1 MYQILPTNFYFVGQG
16 SCTLQLLSIFKSFG
30 LVFTHGALFLIQTSG
45 KLCQQR
51 WDNFTCFQS
60 QSVVESKLIS
70 IIPWGVICLIQRVSS
85 LRFLQMLA
93 NAICSRSQNNFKK
106 LLMIKNAEFCFVFFF
121 ALCYRP
127 LRFIWLDSCNF
138 RHKGSLNQSYP
149 NKTCSLMM
157 LWRSV
162 GSWVVVF
169 ISLNIRQK
177 SIWPDSSS
185 NVHWRGI
192 L

>member
-51 WDNFTCFQS
+51 WDNSTCFQS

-93 NAICSRSQNNFKK
+93 NAICLGVRIISRNHWWSKMQN
-106 LLMIKNAEFCFVFFF
+106 FVLSFFSHSATDLF
-121 ALCYRP
+121 
-127 LRFIWLDSCNF
+127 DS
-138 RHKGSLNQSYP
+138 SDWTVVISATSYLNQSYP

-169 ISLNIRQK
+169 ISLNIRQR
-177 SIWPDSSS
+177 SVWPDSSS
-185 NVHWRGI
+185 NVHGRGI

>member
-30 LVFTHGALFLIQTSG
+30 LDFTHGALFLIQTSG

-106 LLMIKNAEFCFVFFF
+106 LLMIKNAEFCFVFFSHSATDLF
-121 ALCYRP
+121 
-127 LRFIWLDSCNF
+127 
-138 RHKGSLNQSYP
+138 
-149 NKTCSLMM
+149 
-157 LWRSV
+157 
-162 GSWVVVF
+162 
-169 ISLNIRQK
+169 
-177 SIWPDSSS
+177 DSSDWTVVIS
-185 NVHWRGI
+185 ATRDLLIKAIQTKHVVWWCCEEAWDHE
-192 L
+192 LLSSFL

>member
-30 LVFTHGALFLIQTSG
+30 LDFTHGALFLIQTSG

-51 WDNFTCFQS
+51 WDNSTCFQS

-70 IIPWGVICLIQRVSS
+70 IIPWGVICLTQRVSS

-93 NAICSRSQNNFKK
+93 NAICLGVRIISRNHWWSKMQN
-106 LLMIKNAEFCFVFFF
+106 FVLSFFSHS
-121 ALCYRP
+121 ATATSY
-127 LRFIWLDSCNF
+127 
-138 RHKGSLNQSYP
+138 LNQSYP

-169 ISLNIRQK
+169 ISLNIRQR
-177 SIWPDSSS
+177 SVWPDSSS
-185 NVHWRGI
+185 NVHGRGI